1 MTLFCFIILEN
12 RGWGRLGRAGQG
24 VNSPLSSLVPNLEYC
39 FQYFLYSEM
48 SFYSITLAC
57 LSLLSV
63 YSNVFMQQR
72 KVVFFSPILPSQSK
86 QERERGGLKVEKGF
100 FSPHMRRHAN
110 FSGALCHAK

>member
-1 MTLFCFIILEN
+1 M
-12 RGWGRLGRAGQG
+12 LGSAGQG
-24 VNSPLSSLVPNLEYC
+24 VNSSLSSLVPILEYC
-39 FQYFLYSEM
+39 FQYFLYSEG

-86 QERERGGLKVEKGF
+86 QRERKRERERVEGLKVEKGF

-110 FSGALCHAK
+110 FSGALSHAK